1 MSSECLRRLTVWI
14 LTHFKGLETEVVA
27 GGAAIANE
35 HKNTAAAG
43 GHLAPPNQSGIP
55 NVEPYDEKYNE
66 KSNEKGV
73 IDPEG
78 HYIQDVDV
86 EGTFPTE
93 EEMATLPRTSES
105 VSGYGV
111 HYQLIYG

>member
-1 MSSECLRRLTVWI
+1 MSS
-14 LTHFKGLETEVVA
+14 LETEVVA

-55 NVEPYDEKYNE
+55 TVEQPYDEKYNE

-105 VSGYGV
+105 VSEYDAP
-111 HYQLIYG
+111 YQPIYG